1 MSGHILRGGQ
11 HLQQLQPLQQH
22 SNFPTLQHS
31 NKYLQICK
39 YNPTFAPTINKIYKR
54 FNIIQVMYLSTE
66 AKTEIFAKHGKG
78 ATDTGSAEGQVA
90 LFTYRIAHLTGHLK
104 KNKHDFSTQLSLQK
118 LVGKRRALLAYLFK
132 KDIERYRAIIK
143 ALQLRDIIK

>member
-1 MSGHILRGGQ
+1 MLLKGHNTT
-11 HLQQLQPLQQH
+11 LQI
-22 SNFPTLQHS
+22 STLQHS
-31 NKYLQICK
+31 NKLLHKC
-39 YNPTFAPTINKIYKR
+39 NSFHTFAPTINKIYKR
-54 FNIIQVMYLSTE
+54 FNIIQVMYLSSE
-66 AKTEIFAKHGKG
+66 IKTEIFAKHGKG

-104 KNKHDFSTQLSLQK
+104 NNKKDFSTQLSLQK
-118 LVGKRRALLAYLFK
+118 LVGKRRALLAYLYN